1 MRILYRRTLLLITLL
16 PLLAGC
22 GVSRDEWPDWLTD
35 IFQGP
40 APSVQAPATPALAPT
55 PTLAAVPQ
63 GGGEPAEQPAPE
75 TTAAPAVATPSEPT
89 SPAPAETPA
98 TEAPGPFTGTF
109 AGTVYGDRESS
120 APLELTL
127 VQRGRQIEGAAVLGE
142 GLVLSAGGV
151 CGSFPIPAITL
162 SASDELDQADG
173 RHLSTT
179 TNVAVSGFEI
189 PVVLEA
195 TLGPDGQTVEAEAT
209 MYPPALCRNNPT
221 VTAVLA
227 RVEE

>member
-1 MRILYRRTLLLITLL
+1 MRIFYRRTYLLIALL

-22 GVSRDEWPDWLTD
+22 GVSRSEWPDWLSD
-35 IFQGP
+35 ILQGP
-40 APSVQAPATPALAPT
+40 APTVQPPATPVLRPT

-63 GGGEPAEQPAPE
+63 GGEPGEQPGAE
-75 TTAAPAVATPSEPT
+75 TTAPPAVVTPAQPT
-89 SPAPAETPA
+89 SPVPAETPG
-98 TEAPGPFTGTF
+98 TEELGPFTGTF
-109 AGTVYGDRESS
+109 AGTVFGDRESS

-127 VQRGRQIEGAAVLGE
+127 VQRGRQIEGAAVLGD
-142 GLVLSAGGV
+142 GLIVSAGGV

-162 SASDELDQADG
+162 NASDELDQANE

-195 TLGPDGQTVEAEAT
+195 TLGPDGRTVVAEAT
-209 MYPPALCRNNPT
+209 MYPPALCRNNPS
-221 VTAVLA
+221 VTATLL
-227 RVEE
+227 RIEE